1 MQVIRTIPNTPRDK
15 RDNRRIAQNIRRMK
29 MSDVTQGAESK
40 RGAIAK
46 REWVD
51 ENGDH
56 TPDRTKAVGA
66 RYTYLKTGNS
76 IERLF
81 GDAGKPE
88 TMCAV
93 MGYLTKVGN
102 IVNSVVNADDYDG
115 TADPMTDVKS
125 WDDDLGN
132 GIWRE
137 AAEGGVARGPKYDKD
152 TMAGSLLALLTAK
165 GVAKG
170 DLPHYR
176 ARLEDKSYYAK
187 VRGDSAVMAQYYQ
200 DLAAK
205 GVAAPQAATDS
216 LA

>member
-1 MQVIRTIPNTPRDK
+1 
-15 RDNRRIAQNIRRMK
+15 
-29 MSDVTQGAESK
+29 MSDTNVETADTTK

-51 ENGDH
+51 EDGNH

-66 RYTYLKTGNS
+66 RYTYLKNGTS
-76 IERLF
+76 IERLM
-81 GDAGKPE
+81 GEAGAAE
-88 TMCAV
+88 TMCAI

-115 TADPMTDVKS
+115 STDPMADVKE
-125 WDDDLGN
+125 WDTDLGN

-137 AAEGGVARGPKYDKD
+137 VSEGVARGPKYDKD
-152 TMAGSLLALLTAK
+152 TLAGALLVVLGSKAK
-165 GVAKG
+165 GTVA
-170 DLPHYR
+170 DYR
-176 ARLEDKSYYAK
+176 ARLDDKSYYAK
-187 VRGDSAVMAQYYQ
+187 VRGNSEIMAQYYK

-205 GVAAPQAATDS
+205 GGTVAPPDTGA